1 MMSHMS
7 RSQETDT
14 EPSAI
19 MDVAVN
25 GGLLVWVKNEM
36 SKGSSIGTGGGLIH
50 NGTGGWDFNEYWYV
64 TVYNP
69 YGSGGFRR
77 RTSEEAAGIPSAAL
91 EENPFFDPFAND
103 KFHDPAF
110 GSAEA
115 AKYDEVS
122 KALAESL
129 PALTFAAGSNPIAA
143 FNSNIPGV
151 PDRNY
156 DMMTLRNGWPPTRA
170 KIIQGTELS
179 DWRHSDIRNM
189 AYLYTHKVF
198 VEFVKLGGLDQ

>member
-122 KALAESL
+122 KVLAESL
-129 PALTFAAGSNPIAA
+129 PALTFAAGSNPIQI
-143 FNSNIPGV
+143 FTT
-151 PDRNY
+151 RNY
-156 DMMTLRNGWPPTRA
+156 DMMTLRNGWPESRTQPTVDPDFR
-170 KIIQGTELS
+170 G
-179 DWRHSDIRNM
+179 WRHSDIRNM